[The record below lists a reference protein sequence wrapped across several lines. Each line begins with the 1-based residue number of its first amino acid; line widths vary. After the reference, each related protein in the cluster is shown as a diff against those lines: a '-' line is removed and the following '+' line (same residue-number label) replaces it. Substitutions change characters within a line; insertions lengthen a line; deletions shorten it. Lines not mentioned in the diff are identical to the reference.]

1 MKKWMYIWMA
11 ALLITGSVAGC
22 SGQSESQTETTA
34 AGRRNFRKPDG
45 GSPDHGGSEQFGP
58 GDGKRR
64 GDR

>member
-34 AGRRNFRKPDG
+34 AADETS
-45 GSPDHGGSEQFGP
+45 GSQTDHGASEQFGP